1 MQVVGEKYE
10 SADWWAVEWTES
22 VGAVDRVGGRDQIE
36 IRELTINEIDICS
49 PVTVDK

>member
-1 MQVVGEKYE
+1 MQVIGEKYE
-10 SADWWAVEWTES
+10 S
-22 VGAVDRVGGRDQIE
+22 VGCWVVKRAGGATVDRAGEGDQIE

>member
-1 MQVVGEKYE
+1 MQVTGEKYE
-10 SADWWAVEWTES
+10 SVDRWAVEWAGN
-22 VGAVDRVGGRDQIE
+22 VGAVDRVVGRDQIE